1 MCQWVFVMFAKTVK
15 KQDKKIYKNKKRISP
30 SVVAAIGTIIIII
43 GGFFLSYHYVQ
54 SKKVMV
60 YDYMNNIF
68 YSSGKEVS
76 VPEEEEII
84 NNHND
89 TEIPNVSNNQYIG
102 YLEIPK
108 INFNKGF
115 YKKESE
121 LNDVDKNLLLVK
133 EADYPNV
140 SAGNLIIAGHSGTAW
155 NSFFNDLY
163 QLAVGDEAKVKFN
176 DKVYTYK
183 FVNIY
188 KAAKTGTISIYR
200 NSKRTTLTLVTCTNN
215 DSTTQ
220 TIYIGELESI
230 E

>member
-1 MCQWVFVMFAKTVK
+1 MFIKTIK
-15 KQDKKIYKNKKRISP
+15 KQVNNENKKRISP
-30 SVVAAIGTIIIII
+30 SVVAFIGTSIILV
-43 GGFFLSYHYVQ
+43 GGFFLSYNYVM

-60 YDYMNNIF
+60 YDYMANVFN
-68 YSSGKEVS
+68 SSGSS
-76 VPEEEEII
+76 VETKEEENII
-84 NNHND
+84 TDSNND
-89 TEIPNVSNNQYIG
+89 TSKKYDVNQYVG

-115 YKKESE
+115 YPKESE
-121 LNDVDKNLLLVK
+121 QNNVDKSLLLVK
-133 EADYPNV
+133 EANYPDV
-140 SAGNLIIAGHSGTAW
+140 AKGNLIIAGHSGTAW

-163 QLAVGDEAKVKFN
+163 KLSVGDTAKVKFQG
-176 DKVYTYK
+176 KTYTYK

-188 KAAKTGTISIYR
+188 KASKTGTISIYR

-220 TIYIGELESI
+220 TIYIGELESV

>member
-1 MCQWVFVMFAKTVK
+1 MFIKTIK
-15 KQDKKIYKNKKRISP
+15 KQVNNENKKRISP
-30 SVVAAIGTIIIII
+30 SVVAFIGTSIILV
-43 GGFFLSYHYVQ
+43 GGFFLSYNYVM

-60 YDYMNNIF
+60 YDYMANVFN
-68 YSSGKEVS
+68 SSGSS
-76 VPEEEEII
+76 VETKEEENII
-84 NNHND
+84 TDSNND
-89 TEIPNVSNNQYIG
+89 TSKKYDVNQYVG

-115 YKKESE
+115 YPKESE
-121 LNDVDKNLLLVK
+121 QNDVDKNLLLVK
-133 EADYPNV
+133 EASYPDV
-140 SAGNLIIAGHSGTAW
+140 AQGNLIIAGHSGTAW

-163 QLAVGDEAKVKFN
+163 KLSVGDTAKVKFQG
-176 DKVYTYK
+176 KTYTYK

-188 KAAKTGTISIYR
+188 KASKTGTISIYR

-220 TIYIGELESI
+220 TIYIGELESV

>member
-1 MCQWVFVMFAKTVK
+1 MFIKITK
-15 KQDKKIYKNKKRISP
+15 KQDNKVNKKTKKRISP
-30 SVVAAIGTIIIII
+30 SVVAAIGTIIIIV
-43 GGFFLSYHYVQ
+43 GGFFLSYNYVQ

-60 YDYMNNIF
+60 YDYMSNVF
-68 YSSGKEVS
+68 YSSGKDVAKED
-76 VPEEEEII
+76 EENI
-84 NNHND
+84 NNGD
-89 TEIPNVSNNQYIG
+89 SEIPNVSDNQYIG

-115 YKKESE
+115 YKKESS

-140 SAGNLIIAGHSGTAW
+140 SKGNLIIAGHSGNAW

-163 QLAVGDEAKVKFN
+163 KLSVGDEAKVKFN
-176 DKVYTYK
+176 NKTYTYK

-200 NSKRTTLTLVTCTNN
+200 NSKRTSLTLVTCTNN

-220 TIYIGELESI
+220 TIYIGELESV

>member
-1 MCQWVFVMFAKTVK
+1 MFIKRIK
-15 KQDKKIYKNKKRISP
+15 KQVNNKNKKRISP
-30 SVVAAIGTIIIII
+30 SVVAFIGTSIILV
-43 GGFFLSYHYVQ
+43 GGFFLSYNYVM

-60 YDYMNNIF
+60 YDYMANVFN
-68 YSSGKEVS
+68 SSGSS
-76 VPEEEEII
+76 VKTTEEENII
-84 NNHND
+84 TDSNND
-89 TEIPNVSNNQYIG
+89 TSKKYDVNQYVG

-115 YKKESE
+115 YPKESE
-121 LNDVDKNLLLVK
+121 QNDVDKNLLLVK
-133 EADYPNV
+133 EASYPDI
-140 SAGNLIIAGHSGTAW
+140 AQGNLIIAGHSGTAW

-163 QLAVGDEAKVKFN
+163 KLSVGDTAKVKFQG
-176 DKVYTYK
+176 KTYTYK

-188 KAAKTGTISIYR
+188 KASKTGTISIYR

-220 TIYIGELESI
+220 TIYIGELESV

>member
-1 MCQWVFVMFAKTVK
+1 MFIKTIK
-15 KQDKKIYKNKKRISP
+15 KQVNNENKKRISP
-30 SVVAAIGTIIIII
+30 SVVAFIGTSIILV
-43 GGFFLSYHYVQ
+43 GGFFLSYNYVM

-60 YDYMNNIF
+60 YDYMANVFN
-68 YSSGKEVS
+68 SSGSS
-76 VPEEEEII
+76 VETTEEENII
-84 NNHND
+84 TDSNND
-89 TEIPNVSNNQYIG
+89 TSKKYDVNQYVG

-115 YKKESE
+115 YPKESE
-121 LNDVDKNLLLVK
+121 QNNVDKNLLLVK
-133 EADYPNV
+133 EASYPDV
-140 SAGNLIIAGHSGTAW
+140 AQGNLIIAGHSGTAW

-163 QLAVGDEAKVKFN
+163 KLSVGDTAKVKFQG
-176 DKVYTYK
+176 KTYTYK

-188 KAAKTGTISIYR
+188 KASKTGTISIYR

-220 TIYIGELESI
+220 TIYIGELESV

>member
-1 MCQWVFVMFAKTVK
+1 MFIKTAK
-15 KQDKKIYKNKKRISP
+15 KQDNKVNKKTKKRISP
-30 SVVAAIGTIIIII
+30 SVVAAIGTIIIIV
-43 GGFFLSYHYVQ
+43 GGFFLSYNYVQ

-60 YDYMNNIF
+60 YDYMSNVF
-68 YSSGKEVS
+68 YSSGKDVAAKED
-76 VPEEEEII
+76 EENI
-84 NNHND
+84 NNGD
-89 TEIPNVSNNQYIG
+89 SEIPNVSDNQYIG

-115 YKKESE
+115 YKKESS

-140 SAGNLIIAGHSGTAW
+140 SKGNLIIAGHSGNAW

-163 QLAVGDEAKVKFN
+163 KLSVEDEAKVKFN
-176 DKVYTYK
+176 NKTYTYK

-200 NSKRTTLTLVTCTNN
+200 NSKRTSLTLVTCTNN

-220 TIYIGELESI
+220 TIYIGELESV

>member
-1 MCQWVFVMFAKTVK
+1 MFIKTIK
-15 KQDKKIYKNKKRISP
+15 KQVNNENKKRISP
-30 SVVAAIGTIIIII
+30 SVVAFIGTSIILV
-43 GGFFLSYHYVQ
+43 GGFFLSYNYVM

-60 YDYMNNIF
+60 YDYMANVFN
-68 YSSGKEVS
+68 SSGSS
-76 VPEEEEII
+76 VETTEEENII
-84 NNHND
+84 TDSNND
-89 TEIPNVSNNQYIG
+89 TSKKYDVNQYVG

-115 YKKESE
+115 YPKESE
-121 LNDVDKNLLLVK
+121 QNDVDKNLLLVK
-133 EADYPNV
+133 EASYPDV
-140 SAGNLIIAGHSGTAW
+140 AQGNLIIAGHSGTAW

-163 QLAVGDEAKVKFN
+163 KLSVGDTAKVKFQG
-176 DKVYTYK
+176 KTYTYK

-188 KAAKTGTISIYR
+188 KASKTGTISIYR

-220 TIYIGELESI
+220 TIYIGELESV

>member
-1 MCQWVFVMFAKTVK
+1 MFIKIAK
-15 KQDKKIYKNKKRISP
+15 KQNKNNIKKKKRISP

-43 GGFFLSYHYVQ
+43 GGFFLSYNYVQ

-60 YDYMNNIF
+60 YDYMSNIF
-68 YSSGKEVS
+68 YSSGKDVG
-76 VPEEEEII
+76 VQTEEETI
-84 NNHND
+84 NNDND
-89 TEIPNVSNNQYIG
+89 TEIPNVSDNQYIG

-140 SAGNLIIAGHSGTAW
+140 SKGNLIIAGHSGTAW

-163 QLAVGDEAKVKFN
+163 KLSVGDIAKVKFN
-176 DKVYTYK
+176 NKTYTYK

-220 TIYIGELESI
+220 TIYIGELESV